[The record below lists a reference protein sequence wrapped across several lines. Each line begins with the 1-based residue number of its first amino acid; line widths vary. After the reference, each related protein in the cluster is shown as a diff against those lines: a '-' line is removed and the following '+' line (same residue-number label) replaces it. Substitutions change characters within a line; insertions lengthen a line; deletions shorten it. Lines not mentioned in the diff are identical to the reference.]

1 MAITP
6 ERSEELRQLAKARVQ
21 ELLSQPQTRDDRPR
35 ASYTP
40 SKNSQVQ
47 YGPRGGRY
55 TLETTST
62 GKRYRN
68 YF

>member
-6 ERSEELRQLAKARVQ
+6 ERREELRQQAKARVQ
-21 ELLSQPQTRDDRPR
+21 ELLAQPQARYDEPWRTYDPI
-35 ASYTP
+35 
-40 SKNSQVQ
+40 K

-55 TLETTST
+55 TLETSRT
-62 GKRYRN
+62 GRYYRN

>member
-6 ERSEELRQLAKARVQ
+6 ERREELRQQAKARVQ
-21 ELLSQPQTRDDRPR
+21 ELLAMPQGSTAGSPR
-35 ASYTP
+35 STYNP
-40 SKNSQVQ
+40 IQ

-55 TLETTST
+55 TVETTRE
-62 GKRYRN
+62 GRFYRN